1 VSSGRHPLDVVT
13 QAMKP
18 ALRPSSFNLIY
29 SGGSVATRATSS
41 SRRRLPRFPLPFFV
55 PNQSILNPISRLPL
69 PVCRC
74 LGPALPVYGGA
85 ASAGQEGRGD
95 INKLLQQI
103 GGGEM
108 APQGAVPSTSRH
120 KKKGVGKSTTS
131 PSSPR
136 ATQLS
141 PPAPPC
147 PGFPF
152 PSQQPPPIE
161 GFWPR
166 SGGSNGAGHSST
178 VQSANMW

>member
-1 VSSGRHPLDVVT
+1 VSSGRHPLDAVT
-13 QAMKP
+13 QTMKP

-29 SGGSVATRATSS
+29 SGGSAATRVTSS
-41 SRRRLPRFPLPFFV
+41 SRRRLPRFPFPFRAK
-55 PNQSILNPISRLPL
+55 SINHEPYISPSPSCLQMPRAVL
-69 PVCRC
+69 PVC
-74 LGPALPVYGGA
+74 GGA

-95 INKLLQQI
+95 INKLLLQI

-120 KKKGVGKSTTS
+120 KKKGTGKSTTS

-147 PGFPF
+147 PGFPL
-152 PSQQPPPIE
+152 PSQQSPPIE